1 MKKTILASIFLFIL
15 TISCTKQ
22 TAPSKP
28 VVIVSILPQK
38 YFVERISGDKFEVKV
53 MIPPGASPATYE
65 PSPSDLVAVSEAS
78 AYFRIGHIGFEMS
91 RMQSVSAINPEMKIF
106 DCSENVE
113 LITGGDEHHEEAVEG
128 RGEEEDHDHEGV
140 NPHIWL
146 SPKTVAVIADNVL
159 KGLVEIDPADKDFY
173 AANYENFRSDLEK
186 LDMEIGVMLK
196 DVSDRK
202 FIVYHP
208 AWSYFARDYGLVE
221 VPIEIGG
228 KEPSASTIRRVI
240 DTAKSENIR
249 IVFVQK
255 QFDRKLADN
264 IASEIEGEV
273 IQLDPLE
280 EKWFDNIVKIA
291 RTFQFE
297 LK

>member
-1 MKKTILASIFLFIL
+1 MKKIIL
-15 TISCTKQ
+15 TGIFIFMLTVSCTKQ
-22 TAPSKP
+22 TPSVKP

-38 YFVERISGDKFEVKV
+38 YFVERIAGDRFDVKV

-65 PSPSDLVAVSEAS
+65 PSPSDLVSVSKAS
-78 AYFRIGHIGFEMS
+78 AYFRIGYIGFES
-91 RMQSVSAINPEMKIF
+91 SKMQSVGGINPEMKIF
-106 DCSENVE
+106 DCSAGVG
-113 LITGGDEHHEEAVEG
+113 LITGSHEHHDEIENG
-128 RGEEEDHDHEGV
+128 YEDDHGHEGV

-146 SPKTVAVIADNVL
+146 SPKAVAIIAGNVL
-159 KGLVEIDPADKDFY
+159 KGLVETDPANKDFY
-173 AANYENFRSDLEK
+173 NANYESFRSDLEK
-186 LDMEIGVMLK
+186 LDMEIRVMLK
-196 DVSDRK
+196 DITDRK

-228 KEPSASTIRRVI
+228 KEPSAATVRKVI
-240 DTAKSENIR
+240 DTARDENIR

-264 IASEIEGEV
+264 IASEIGGEV